1 MKKFTLAVVFA
12 LSLSFAFAVQAQVK
26 DVQEKTSTYKMVY
39 PVVSVA
45 SPVAEQK
52 INGVIANKVAT
63 FKKEATKPDFHSSAL
78 AYKLWSETPERL
90 SLTMT
95 EYHIYNKAAN
105 GYTHVEGYVFDKKT
119 GKVIPL
125 TKYFT
130 ATPAELEQAARHHLY
145 SLSGGKVKYTWL
157 NSVKRVPKDYFIVA
171 DGTMGIIFQE
181 IELAPHV
188 FGPTYIKLTPAFV
201 KLLQNN

>member
-1 MKKFTLAVVFA
+1 MKKFTLAVVLA

-26 DVQEKTSTYKMVY
+26 DVQEKTSNYKMVY

-45 SPVAEQK
+45 TPVAEQK
-52 INGVIANKVAT
+52 INGVIADKVAT

-78 AYKLWSETPERL
+78 TYKLWSETPERI
-90 SLTMT
+90 SLTIT

-119 GKVIPL
+119 GKLIPL

-130 ATPAELEQAARHHLY
+130 ATPAELEQD
-145 SLSGGKVKYTWL
+145 GKA
-157 NSVKRVPKDYFIVA
+157 SFI
-171 DGTMGIIFQE
+171 
-181 IELAPHV
+181 
-188 FGPTYIKLTPAFV
+188 
-201 KLLQNN
+201 